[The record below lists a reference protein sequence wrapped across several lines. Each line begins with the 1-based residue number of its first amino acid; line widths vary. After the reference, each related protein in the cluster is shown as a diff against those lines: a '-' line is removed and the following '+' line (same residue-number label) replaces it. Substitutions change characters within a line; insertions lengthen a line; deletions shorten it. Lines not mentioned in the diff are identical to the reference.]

1 MIGGSRCDRRK
12 GSQAI
17 FRIACGVAALAAVG
31 ACSRGVP
38 APRTASDIPT
48 DWRKIATAADR
59 ARLGGWRAAWVE
71 ALDSAQTVGNAPA
84 IAAQG
89 ALFRIDHALA
99 RPLPP
104 AGDYRCRVFKL
115 GRKAASGPVFMAYP
129 AFPCRIDREGSVA
142 SFYKSA
148 GSQRPVG
155 LLFRSD
161 TTRGVFLGTMM
172 LGDETRAI
180 DYGRDATRDMAG
192 LIERI
197 GERRWRVVLPY
208 PRFESVLDV
217 VELVPVDGSGGSVV
231 K

>member
-1 MIGGSRCDRRK
+1 MIHGSRCDRKR

-17 FRIACGVAALAAVG
+17 VIRIACGVMALAVVSG
-31 ACSRGVP
+31 CSRGGP
-38 APRTASDIPT
+38 APRVASELPT
-48 DWRKIATAADR
+48 DWRKVATPADR
-59 ARLGGWRAAWVE
+59 ARLGGWRTAWVE
-71 ALDSAQTVGNAPA
+71 ALAGARTDGNAPA

-115 GRKAASGPVFMAYP
+115 GRKAATGPVFMAYP
-129 AFPCRIDREGSVA
+129 AFLCRIDNEGAVA

-208 PRFESVLDV
+208 PRFESLLDV
-217 VELVPVDGSGGSVV
+217 VELVPVNGAAVAS
-231 K
+231 

>member
-1 MIGGSRCDRRK
+1 MMLGVTV
-12 GSQAI
+12 
-17 FRIACGVAALAAVG
+17 VAAASG
-31 ACSRGVP
+31 CSRSVP
-38 APRTASDIPT
+38 APATTSSVPT
-48 DWRKIATAADR
+48 DWRKVATPADR
-59 ARLGGWRAAWVE
+59 ARLGGWRTAWVE
-71 ALDSAQTVGNAPA
+71 ALDSARAGGNAQA
-84 IAAQG
+84 IGAQG

-115 GRKAASGPVFMAYP
+115 GRKAASGPVFTAYP
-129 AFPCRIDREGSVA
+129 AFTCRIDREGAVA

-161 TTRGVFLGTMM
+161 TARGVFLGTMM

-208 PRFESVLDV
+208 PRFESLLDV
-217 VELVPVDGSGGSVV
+217 VELVPVDESGGSVAR
-231 K
+231 